1 MPKQMNTME
10 LQEMRNC
17 WEEINAE
24 MLSEEKRNVFQK
36 RKRAVDL
43 YIDGTPLKTVSDA
56 LGMPP
61 SEVLRFVKRCTQKGE
76 DGRMLGYCTL
86 IPSFISSPKERDFE
100 KLLQKYPS
108 LKDYLIGNFFG
119 DSKYTLEHK
128 MNYRTLHA
136 KFLRECQNLGVQDYD
151 YPLST
156 KNKGYNSMIK
166 YIKNVA
172 NERSEQAIKR
182 ESKDAQQRFLSTG
195 FGISNSLQ
203 PFHPYN
209 VVQIDG
215 HKVDLIYSVKTEGQ
229 NGEDVWK
236 HAMRPWLITVI
247 DVASRAILGYH
258 ITANENYNQYDVLK
272 AIKNCI
278 EPHRRMKFHR
288 SFSYPEKGGF
298 PSEYCPSLEWATF
311 DMIML
316 DNAKSHL
323 AKNVVSKLTDQLH
336 CTVNFGSVA
345 TPESRGI
352 IERFFKTLETNGY
365 HRLPGTTG
373 SNSRDTKRRE
383 PEQESIK
390 YQIRYEDIVEL
401 TEYLIAKYNNSAH
414 SSLNG
419 QTPLQVIQRRCEQ
432 VGMKPYILSP
442 NERVDFQK
450 ILNYT
455 MPVKIQGGYKT
466 GGQPRINFMNV
477 QYHAED
483 CRIPMS
489 FVKKQAM
496 IEINP
501 DDISHLLLF
510 DMNGKYIAR
519 LVAAGEWGKIPH
531 SIETRSLKLKN
542 KRENEDINDHFHP
555 ILSDFENELKEAAK
569 NSSRARTQVT
579 KINREQQKGES
590 EEKYKCTVLPTLG
603 TMDYFGG
610 FSAEEFDA
618 LKNESIEELHKKG
631 VL

>member
-43 YIDGTPLKTVSDA
+43 YIDATPLKTVSDA

-86 IPSFISSPKERDFE
+86 IPSFISSPQERDFE

-136 KFLRECQNLGVQDYD
+136 KFLRECQNFGVQDYD

-195 FGISNSLQ
+195 FGFSNSLQ

-272 AIKNCI
+272 AIKNC
-278 EPHRRMKFHR
+278 
-288 SFSYPEKGGF
+288 Y
-298 PSEYCPSLEWATF
+298 LELC
-311 DMIML
+311 I
-316 DNAKSHL
+316 
-323 AKNVVSKLTDQLH
+323 
-336 CTVNFGSVA
+336 
-345 TPESRGI
+345 
-352 IERFFKTLETNGY
+352 
-365 HRLPGTTG
+365 
-373 SNSRDTKRRE
+373 
-383 PEQESIK
+383 
-390 YQIRYEDIVEL
+390 
-401 TEYLIAKYNNSAH
+401 
-414 SSLNG
+414 
-419 QTPLQVIQRRCEQ
+419 
-432 VGMKPYILSP
+432 
-442 NERVDFQK
+442 
-450 ILNYT
+450 
-455 MPVKIQGGYKT
+455 
-466 GGQPRINFMNV
+466 
-477 QYHAED
+477 
-483 CRIPMS
+483 
-489 FVKKQAM
+489 
-496 IEINP
+496 
-501 DDISHLLLF
+501 
-510 DMNGKYIAR
+510 
-519 LVAAGEWGKIPH
+519 
-531 SIETRSLKLKN
+531 
-542 KRENEDINDHFHP
+542 
-555 ILSDFENELKEAAK
+555 
-569 NSSRARTQVT
+569 
-579 KINREQQKGES
+579 
-590 EEKYKCTVLPTLG
+590 
-603 TMDYFGG
+603 
-610 FSAEEFDA
+610 
-618 LKNESIEELHKKG
+618 
-631 VL
+631 

>member
-1 MPKQMNTME
+1 M
-10 LQEMRNC
+10 
-17 WEEINAE
+17 
-24 MLSEEKRNVFQK
+24 
-36 RKRAVDL
+36 
-43 YIDGTPLKTVSDA
+43 
-56 LGMPP
+56 
-61 SEVLRFVKRCTQKGE
+61 
-76 DGRMLGYCTL
+76 
-86 IPSFISSPKERDFE
+86 
-100 KLLQKYPS
+100 
-108 LKDYLIGNFFG
+108 
-119 DSKYTLEHK
+119 
-128 MNYRTLHA
+128 
-136 KFLRECQNLGVQDYD
+136 
-151 YPLST
+151 
-156 KNKGYNSMIK
+156 
-166 YIKNVA
+166 
-172 NERSEQAIKR
+172 
-182 ESKDAQQRFLSTG
+182 STG